1 MTRAAE
7 ERLAA
12 AVAAIKDE
20 LASVYTVWSLRGPTL
35 EACTALTAMAQE
47 EAGHARALLAVSGDQ
62 PPEHRLAFL
71 EHVPDDWPELVGTA
85 GTAELAVSAVVHALR
100 AGQNPGLASR
110 TAKMAVEE
118 SFHEDLFRG
127 WFRIL
132 SGDAPAVA
140 ERFRDA
146 ARAARAEVGDWLKAL
161 DELAVE
167 AGVAA
172 PGELA
177 SIALP
182 EVDNP

>member
-12 AVAAIKDE
+12 AVAAVKDE
-20 LASVYTVWSLRGPTL
+20 LARVYTVWSLRGPTL

-71 EHVPDDWPELVGTA
+71 EHVPDDWPELVGSA
-85 GTAELAVSAVVHALR
+85 GTAE
-100 AGQNPGLASR
+100 
-110 TAKMAVEE
+110 MAVEE

-146 ARAARAEVGDWLKAL
+146 ARAARAEIGDWLKA
-161 DELAVE
+161 
-167 AGVAA
+167 
-172 PGELA
+172 
-177 SIALP
+177 
-182 EVDNP
+182 